1 MRAIA
6 SPAYNHCGALTGGGT
21 IRSKTDFAL
30 SCGAVAPRTVGMV
43 DAVLQIER
51 HRDFTDQTVISQAD
65 GLGNVRI
72 RRECMA
78 IFPNPLLQLDGSNG
92 SLIGDETLM
101 RDITRR
107 RPHALKA
114 LYSRY
119 SHLLRGLIGS
129 VVHEESE
136 ADDVLQE
143 SFLQIWREAHH
154 YSPKAG
160 KPLGWIITIA
170 RRRAIDRVRRR
181 DSYRRAKQRFEEE
194 LAPQPSSNRLT
205 GTAFEAS
212 QSDLRSFLGRHMQAL
227 PRVQRE
233 AVELAYFKGLSQREI
248 AATTRTPLGTVKTR
262 LQLGL
267 RKLTQCVGPL
277 RDKV

>member
-1 MRAIA
+1 
-6 SPAYNHCGALTGGGT
+6 
-21 IRSKTDFAL
+21 
-30 SCGAVAPRTVGMV
+30 
-43 DAVLQIER
+43 
-51 HRDFTDQTVISQAD
+51 
-65 GLGNVRI
+65 
-72 RRECMA
+72 MA
-78 IFPNPLLQLDGSNG
+78 IFPELLPQLDGSNG
-92 SLIGDETLM
+92 TFMCDETLM
-101 RDITRR
+101 REITQRR
-107 RPHALKA
+107 QHALRE

-119 SHLLRGLIGS
+119 AHSLRALIGS

-160 KPLGWIITIA
+160 KPLGWVITIA

-194 LAPQPSSNRLT
+194 IKPQART
-205 GTAFEAS
+205 IRVDGTAAEAS
-212 QSDLRSFLGRHMQAL
+212 QSDLRRFLGEQMQTL

-267 RKLTQCVGPL
+267 RKLTQGVRPL
-277 RDKV
+277 RHKI

>member
-1 MRAIA
+1 
-6 SPAYNHCGALTGGGT
+6 
-21 IRSKTDFAL
+21 
-30 SCGAVAPRTVGMV
+30 
-43 DAVLQIER
+43 
-51 HRDFTDQTVISQAD
+51 
-65 GLGNVRI
+65 
-72 RRECMA
+72 MA
-78 IFPNPLLQLDGSNG
+78 IFPDILPQLEGSD
-92 SLIGDETLM
+92 SSFICDEMLM
-101 RDITRR
+101 QEITQRR
-107 RPHALKA
+107 QHALKE

-119 SHLLRGLIGS
+119 ARSLRALIGS

-160 KPLGWIITIA
+160 KPLGWVITIA

-194 LAPQPSSNRLT
+194 IKPETHVTRAN
-205 GTAFEAS
+205 GTASEIS
-212 QSDLRSFLGRHMQAL
+212 QSDLRRFLGQQMLTL

-233 AVELAYFKGLSQREI
+233 AIELAYFSGLSQREI

-267 RKLTQCVGPL
+267 RKLTQCVRPL
-277 RDKV
+277 RHKV